1 MRREQ
6 RRLKQEDNFDTAA
19 ILLGMAKQEQAAKKA
34 KYVMLACWHWLI
46 HWHVNKVQFF
56 ALKLFFLCLC
66 SYEKDRARQE
76 QLARDRIAAMK
87 ARRAAKKEKTEEEAQ
102 RELEDKLLKEQ
113 AEDSEADKRNAL
125 DMEQGGLALLQ
136 EAILSEVER
145 KHASEQE
152 VGFFNVLSWILFKKK
167 DHVGVDT
174 SLPTRLTPLKE
185 NEDLV

>member
-1 MRREQ
+1 M
-6 RRLKQEDNFDTAA
+6 
-19 ILLGMAKQEQAAKKA
+19 
-34 KYVMLACWHWLI
+34 H
-46 HWHVNKVQFF
+46 FF

-125 DMEQGGLALLQ
+125 DMGQGGLALLQ

-152 VGFFNVLSWILFKKK
+152 VGFFQRFVLNTVLEKRLCSRWYFSSDSTHSFERKRGLILDPFN
-167 DHVGVDT
+167 
-174 SLPTRLTPLKE
+174 L
-185 NEDLV
+185 

>member
-1 MRREQ
+1 M
-6 RRLKQEDNFDTAA
+6 
-19 ILLGMAKQEQAAKKA
+19 
-34 KYVMLACWHWLI
+34 
-46 HWHVNKVQFF
+46 
-56 ALKLFFLCLC
+56 KLFFLCLC
-66 SYEKDRARQE
+66 SYEKDRTRQE

>member
-1 MRREQ
+1 
-6 RRLKQEDNFDTAA
+6 
-19 ILLGMAKQEQAAKKA
+19 
-34 KYVMLACWHWLI
+34 
-46 HWHVNKVQFF
+46 
-56 ALKLFFLCLC
+56 
-66 SYEKDRARQE
+66 
-76 QLARDRIAAMK
+76 MK
-87 ARRAAKKEKTEEEAQ
+87 ARRAAKNEKTEEEAQ

-152 VGFFNVLSWILFKKK
+152 VGFFNVLSWIPFKKE
-167 DHVGVDT
+167 DYVGVDT
-174 SLPTRLTPLKE
+174 SLPTQLTPLKE

>member
-1 MRREQ
+1 
-6 RRLKQEDNFDTAA
+6 
-19 ILLGMAKQEQAAKKA
+19 
-34 KYVMLACWHWLI
+34 
-46 HWHVNKVQFF
+46 
-56 ALKLFFLCLC
+56 
-66 SYEKDRARQE
+66 
-76 QLARDRIAAMK
+76 MK

-152 VGFFNVLSWILFKKK
+152 VGFFNALSWILFKKE
-167 DHVGVDT
+167 DYVGVDT
-174 SLPTRLTPLKE
+174 SLPTQLTPLKE